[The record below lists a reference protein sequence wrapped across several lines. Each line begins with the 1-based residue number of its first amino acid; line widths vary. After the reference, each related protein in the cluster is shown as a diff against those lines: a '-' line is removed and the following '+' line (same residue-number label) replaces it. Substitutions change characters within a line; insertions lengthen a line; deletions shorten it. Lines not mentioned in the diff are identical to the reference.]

1 MLREIR
7 IWSKKMGQKITKRFN
22 GGSWFAELK
31 GDEYM
36 AYKVVSTFTLISNT
50 IIEIIKPLDS
60 SYLDQILRE
69 DQPKCLSDW
78 SYCQVENEEQ
88 VQQVSQELGLSQIDK
103 ERILLAFHQEME
115 DTPFQRPLPPQLMEQ
130 NQQSL
135 LKRKGQSSSSETR
148 RGPSERASKPK
159 EGRRGELKPS
169 GLQRGQKRSQ
179 PSGEEG
185 VEYQQSSREKPDL
198 QGRSLPSR
206 KSPAHISGRLMQP
219 LLILDS

>member
-1 MLREIR
+1 MLRQIR
-7 IWSKKMGQKITKRFN
+7 ICSKKMGQKITKRFN

-36 AYKVVSTFTLISNT
+36 AYKVVNTFTLIGHA
-50 IIEIIKPLDS
+50 IIEVVKPLDS

-69 DQPKCLSDW
+69 DRQECLSDW

-88 VQQVSQELGLSQIDK
+88 VQQISQELGLSQIDK
-103 ERILLAFHQEME
+103 ERILLAFRQEME
-115 DTPFQRPLPPQLMEQ
+115 DTPFQRPLPLQVMEQ

-135 LKRKGQSSSSETR
+135 LKGKGQSSSNETH

-159 EGRRGELKPS
+159 EGRRGEPKPS
-169 GLQRGQKRSQ
+169 GLPKGQKRSQ
-179 PSGEEG
+179 PSGEDG
-185 VEYQQSSREKPDL
+185 VEYQQSSREKPVL
-198 QGRSLPSR
+198 QERSLPSR